1 MSLLE
6 HTADDV
12 TVEARLDAD
21 VSRGERCRCMRPTE
35 PCAFV
40 IFGASGDLTSRKII
54 PALYTLFANGSLPE
68 NFIVL
73 GCART
78 AFSNEAFRLKMR
90 QALASGDTAPQQWD
104 AFARRLHYTTLDYG
118 NEQDYQQLARVLQDL
133 QDQCGVSGNRLLY
146 LAVPPWLY
154 EPIVHG
160 IGSANLSYTTGCTS
174 CWSRI
179 VIEKPFGRDLD
190 SSRGLNRLL
199 GKWFNE
205 SRIFR
210 IDHYLAKETVQNI
223 LVFRFANAMF
233 EPVWNRQYI
242 AAVDIVAAERVGVE
256 HRAGYY
262 DHSGVLR
269 DMFQNHMMQLLAL
282 IAMEPPA
289 RFESEM
295 VRDEKA
301 KLFRC
306 LRPIG
311 PESVVLGQYTSGSID
326 GTIVPG
332 YREEPGVNPQSCT
345 PTFCRMNLQIDNW
358 RWQGVPFRLVSG
370 KRLARKH
377 TAITV
382 HFRDVPHAL
391 FQEVLADGITAN
403 RLTFTIQ
410 PDEKIAL
417 TFQAKTPSVGFCMR
431 SINMEFSYDGSGGR
445 VYDAYEK
452 VLLDCMAGDQ
462 MLFLRQ
468 DSEDLC
474 WTFLTPL
481 IRDCERCTRE
491 GGMLRFY
498 PAGTWGPEK
507 NRQAQGPAEAA
518 SEKT

>member
-1 MSLLE
+1 MSQLK

-12 TVEARLDAD
+12 TLEARLGAD
-21 VSRGERCRCMRPTE
+21 VSPVERCRCMQPSE

-54 PALYTLFANGSLPE
+54 PALYTLFASGSLPE

-73 GCART
+73 GCARSE
-78 AFSNEAFRLKMR
+78 FSNEAFRVKMR
-90 QALASGDTAPQQWD
+90 EALAGSGAELQHWD
-104 AFARRLHYTTLDYG
+104 AFSHRLHYSPLEYG
-118 NEQDYQQLARVLQDL
+118 SGQDYQRLAGVLQDL
-133 QDQCGVSGNRLLY
+133 QRQCGASGNRLLY
-146 LAVPPWLY
+146 LAVPPGLY
-154 EPIVHG
+154 EPIVRG
-160 IGSANLSYTTGCTS
+160 IGSANLSYTSGCTS

-190 SSRGLNRLL
+190 SSRALNRLL
-199 GKWFNE
+199 GQWFDE

-242 AAVDIVAAERVGVE
+242 AAVDILAAERVGVE

-262 DHSGVLR
+262 DQAGVLR

-282 IAMEPPA
+282 TAMEPPA
-289 RFESEM
+289 RFEPVM

-306 LRPIG
+306 LRPVG
-311 PESVVLGQYTSGSID
+311 PESVVLGQYTGGSVD
-326 GTIVPG
+326 GAVVPG
-332 YREEPGVNPQSCT
+332 YREEPGVDPRSCT
-345 PTFCRMNLQIDNW
+345 PTYCRMNLQVDNW

-391 FQEVLADGITAN
+391 FRDVLAGGITAN

-417 TFQAKTPSVGFCMR
+417 TFQAKTPSVGFCLR

-452 VLLDCMAGDQ
+452 VLLDCMVGDQ

-474 WTFLTPL
+474 WSFLTSL
-481 IRDCERCTRE
+481 IRDCETCTSS

-498 PAGTWGPEK
+498 PAGTWGPEQGRGV
-507 NRQAQGPAEAA
+507 RQMRRRPE
-518 SEKT
+518 T